1 MAVQTISYD
10 DKSYINLNAD
20 IPAINK
26 VMDTDMNE
34 IKSVVNNNANELSS
48 DITNTTN
55 NTTAITNLT
64 PVELYNNTSG
74 TTGTVNLSET
84 SANFTYIEI
93 FYKQQEYASIF
104 SSVKVYT
111 PNGKQVSL
119 VAIQSSNG
127 GAGIV
132 SAYVNISGTSI
143 TKQDYNIFWTNG
155 GNSHTDKIYI
165 TRVIGYR

>member
-1 MAVQTISYD
+1 MAVQTITYD
-10 DKSYINLNAD
+10 NKSYINLNAD
-20 IPAINK
+20 IPATNK
-26 VMDTDMNE
+26 ISDTDMNE
-34 IKSVVNNNANELSS
+34 IKSVVNNNATELST

-74 TTGTVNLSET
+74 TLGQVNLSET

-93 FYKQQEYASIF
+93 FFKQQEYTPIY
-104 SSVKVYT
+104 SSVKVYA

-119 VAIQSSNG
+119 VSIQSSNG

-132 SAYVNISGTSI
+132 SAYVSISGTTI
-143 TKQDYNIFWTNG
+143 TKSDYNIFWTNG

-165 TRVIGYR
+165 TRVIGYK